1 MQNCFSCFCHNIKMG
16 ERRRTNKKNMEKTNV
31 AFFLYCDT
39 PSERG
44 IFFIPDYKEIDGR
57 TKNHN
62 NGIWLIFYGK
72 MRFWGKLVTGGE
84 NGLSSV

>member
-1 MQNCFSCFCHNIKMG
+1 MG
-16 ERRRTNKKNMEKTNV
+16 ERRRTNKKNREKTNV
-31 AFFLYCDT
+31 AFFCNAIRHL
-39 PSERG
+39 RGG

-72 MRFWGKLVTGGE
+72 MRFGGELVTGGE
-84 NGLSSV
+84 NGPSSV